1 LFHEDI
7 FFDYLTSEKRFSS
20 HTLIAYQ
27 QDLTNFIQFCKENQ
41 CLTSV
46 SEVRHLHI
54 RSWIVYL
61 MEGKMAARSVNRKL
75 SCLKSFFKYLRKK
88 ALLDKDPMQKVV
100 GPKTGKRLPVF
111 IQETHMA
118 LLFSEIE
125 FDNDYRGQ
133 LDRLVLE
140 ILYATGMRRSEL
152 VNLTL
157 GDLDFSR
164 GYFKVLGKGGKE
176 RIVPFAT
183 MLNDLLEKF
192 IAIRHETFPM
202 STEKWLLLD
211 KKGEQLPSQTVY
223 TIVKKYLSLVSNA
236 EQRSP
241 HVLRHSFA
249 THLSDHGA
257 DLNAIKELLG
267 HSNLAATQIYMHNS
281 MEKLKKVYEQAH
293 PRSQEIDEIAQ
304 RPPQSPNQ
312 TTLSAQELEAKASGF
327 ALKTNPI
334 PKI

>member
-1 LFHEDI
+1 
-7 FFDYLTSEKRFSS
+7 
-20 HTLIAYQ
+20 
-27 QDLTNFIQFCKENQ
+27 
-41 CLTSV
+41 
-46 SEVRHLHI
+46 
-54 RSWIVYL
+54 
-61 MEGKMAARSVNRKL
+61 MESKIAARSVNRKL

-88 ALLDKDPMQKVV
+88 AILDKDPMQKVV

-111 IQETHMA
+111 IQENHMA
-118 LLFSEIE
+118 MLFSQIE
-125 FDNDYRGQ
+125 FGDDYRGQ

-152 VNLTL
+152 INLTIQ
-157 GDLDFSR
+157 DIDISR
-164 GYFKVLGKGGKE
+164 GYFKVIGKGGKE

-183 MLNDLLEKF
+183 MLQSLIEKF
-192 IAIRHETFPM
+192 INIRHETYPLT
-202 STEKWLLLD
+202 TEKWLFLD

-223 TIVKKYLSLVSNA
+223 VIVNKYLSLISNA

-249 THLSDHGA
+249 THLSDNGA

-293 PRSQEIDEIAQ
+293 PKSLNEESKD
-304 RPPQSPNQ
+304 
-312 TTLSAQELEAKASGF
+312 
-327 ALKTNPI
+327 
-334 PKI
+334 